1 MTPVFEGLSRKGA
14 EPGAPASAGRSSATP
29 SVIGSGMELDGQLRA
44 RGDLRIEG
52 RVKGS
57 IQTEG
62 EVVVAPRG
70 VVDGDIEASEVNV
83 GGRVT
88 GTVVASGAARFLQ
101 GCHVDAEVR
110 APVVQIEE
118 GGVVNGRLVM
128 EKEGS
133 SGKGGGSGKGS
144 GSPASAS
151 GGKSGSRG
159 GPADEDE
166 EGDEDGGGSK
176 SGGSSGRSGSPAS
189 SGK

>member
-14 EPGAPASAGRSSATP
+14 DAGPSAPPARDTATP

-57 IQTEG
+57 IRTEG

-88 GTVVASGAARFLQ
+88 GSVVASEAARFME

-128 EKEGS
+128 EKES
-133 SGKGGGSGKGS
+133 AKGS
-144 GSPASAS
+144 GSRSSGSSGSSSTSGTSGSEGRSGSEAS
-151 GGKSGSRG
+151 GGGT
-159 GPADEDE
+159 
-166 EGDEDGGGSK
+166 
-176 SGGSSGRSGSPAS
+176 SGGSSGSSSGGSGSS
-189 SGK
+189 GSGKK